1 MRVIVIVVLR
11 INVRIYLKVED
22 SVAVQS
28 KRREIS
34 ECPVYIW
41 QVSVPKPR
49 AGKGWQPEERAS

>member
-1 MRVIVIVVLR
+1 MIVVLR
-11 INVRIYLKVED
+11 INVRIYLKMED

-28 KRREIS
+28 KRRERS

-49 AGKGWQPEERAS
+49 AGKDWQPEERAS